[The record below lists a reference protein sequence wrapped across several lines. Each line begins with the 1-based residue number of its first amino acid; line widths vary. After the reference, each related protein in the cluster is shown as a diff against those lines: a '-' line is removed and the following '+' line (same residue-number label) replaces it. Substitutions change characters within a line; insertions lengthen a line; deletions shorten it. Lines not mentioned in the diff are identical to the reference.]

1 MFVLR
6 SLNALLFAALFS
18 SSALAQVAIGYL
30 DLNAILSQ
38 YPDMNQ
44 ANAELASYEE
54 KLGGDIRVF
63 QDYLNSQIQAYVE
76 KQKTGLSDFE
86 KSKYEEVLERLNTEY
101 QERITLAQQDLV
113 RKRGE
118 LMSPVIFG
126 IDKALRELAAS
137 KNLDCVIQRENEAR
151 IPVLVF
157 APENANLTVEVL
169 KHLGWRLTEEQK
181 TALPFNVDPGNTSI
195 GFTNV
200 ELVLANMPA
209 IKSME
214 VVLAAYQ
221 KKLTRDFESKQAT
234 QLALVNDYNDKREN
248 ERPTDDE
255 MKQMARM
262 EKEILK
268 LNNEIRQF
276 PQFADALLQERR
288 IKLMEPELNTLQSAI
303 DKIAADNGFSFIL
316 NQTMSTGVTSIVHG
330 PENGDIT
337 AELYKALNIPGA
349 KSSLALSSPK
359 NIKVGYLNVE
369 KVFTGLPGVKEANAQ
384 LQEKFQKAIDTI
396 AVEEGYTF
404 MLNQTSASNIL
415 YMNPDHDETQNVLGR
430 LKN

>member
-1 MFVLR
+1 
-6 SLNALLFAALFS
+6 
-18 SSALAQVAIGYL
+18 
-30 DLNAILSQ
+30 
-38 YPDMNQ
+38 
-44 ANAELASYEE
+44 
-54 KLGGDIRVF
+54 
-63 QDYLNSQIQAYVE
+63 
-76 KQKTGLSDFE
+76 
-86 KSKYEEVLERLNTEY
+86 
-101 QERITLAQQDLV
+101 
-113 RKRGE
+113 
-118 LMSPVIFG
+118 
-126 IDKALRELAAS
+126 
-137 KNLDCVIQRENEAR
+137 
-151 IPVLVF
+151 
-157 APENANLTVEVL
+157 
-169 KHLGWRLTEEQK
+169 
-181 TALPFNVDPGNTSI
+181 
-195 GFTNV
+195 
-200 ELVLANMPA
+200 
-209 IKSME
+209 
-214 VVLAAYQ
+214 
-221 KKLTRDFESKQAT
+221 
-234 QLALVNDYNDKREN
+234 
-248 ERPTDDE
+248 